1 MALEATQPTNTERR
15 GWNRLALA
23 LLVFGLVTLA
33 GASYLIFDS
42 LTGGSNYN
50 GIGDA
55 EAFGPPVALYQTP
68 VPPPTAQPSPT
79 AERSAPLARIT
90 IPRFNVDAPVIVL
103 GIDENG
109 VMEAPED
116 PWDAAWYDFTARPGE
131 GSNAV
136 FSGHV
141 DWTFENG
148 PAGAVFWDLKNLV
161 LGDVISVELV
171 DGASYSY
178 SVISREQVDPNNVDI
193 NRIVGPTAEEYITL
207 ITCGGQFDPV
217 TGHYPNRTIVR
228 AELMQDAPSAQN
240 AP

>member
-1 MALEATQPTNTERR
+1 MAVEATQPAKKERA
-15 GWNRLALA
+15 GLNRLALA
-23 LLVFGLVTLA
+23 LLVFGLATLSVA
-33 GASYLIFDS
+33 GYLIFGS

-55 EAFGPPVALYQTP
+55 EAIGPPIALFQTP
-68 VPPPTAQPSPT
+68 VPPPTALPSPT
-79 AERSAPLARIT
+79 KVRSAPLARIT

-116 PWDAAWYDFTARPGE
+116 PWDAAWYDFTSRPGE

-148 PAGAVFWDLKNLV
+148 PAGAVFWNLKNLV
-161 LGDVISVELV
+161 LGDVISVELQ
-171 DGASYSY
+171 DGAIYNY
-178 SVISREQVDPNNVDI
+178 SVISREQVDPDTVDI
-193 NRIVGPTAEEYITL
+193 ASIVGPTSEEFVTL

-217 TGHYPNRTIVR
+217 TGHYPDRVIVR
-228 AELMQDAPSAQN
+228 AELIEDNASAVG
-240 AP
+240 PP

>member
-1 MALEATQPTNTERR
+1 MLKSDRSRWSRWSLLLLVA
-15 GWNRLALA
+15 GFGALA
-23 LLVFGLVTLA
+23 AAGILTFGA
-33 GASYLIFDS
+33 F
-42 LTGGSNYN
+42 TGGSDYN

-55 EAFGPPVALYQTP
+55 EGFGPSLSLYQTP
-68 VPPPTAQPSPT
+68 LPPPTALPSPT
-79 AERSAPLARIT
+79 KERSAPLARIT
-90 IPRFNVDAPVIVL
+90 IPKFGVDAPVIVL

-141 DWTFENG
+141 DWTFEDG

-178 SVISREQVDPNNVDI
+178 SVISREQVDPDTADVQA
-193 NRIVGPTAEEYITL
+193 IVGATSEEIVTL
-207 ITCGGQFDPV
+207 ITCGGQFDPA
-217 TGHYPNRTIVR
+217 TGHYPDRTIVR
-228 AELMQDAPSAQN
+228 AELTQDAPSAVGSH
-240 AP
+240 